1 MAELRTSFFLPG
13 HAKQRLCEMPIALQV
28 YAKKQD
34 KASNQINV
42 AACPF
47 GSAGPLFS
55 SFSVLK
61 RAEAVGMRATGV
73 ESAGP
78 RPLVRCAR
86 EKSFFSYR
94 VKEWN

>member
-61 RAEAVGMRATGV
+61 RPKPLECVRQVLNRPGHAHLYGVQEKKVSLATG
-73 ESAGP
+73 
-78 RPLVRCAR
+78 
-86 EKSFFSYR
+86 
-94 VKEWN
+94 